1 MLVPKIDKKLADA
14 KGQEQH
20 MPGYGYRL
28 DTEKNRIRGTVDY
41 LQSVQQA
48 VLMILATEQGMHPIY
63 KEPYGLQTADLIGK
77 PHSYAANELQRR
89 IKEALLWDNRIHNV
103 YSFSSYS
110 DGDKLLM
117 SFTVESIYG
126 SFETAKEVGV

>member
-1 MLVPKIDKKLADA
+1 MLVPKIDNELAEA

-20 MPGYGYRL
+20 LPSYGYRL
-28 DTEKNRIRGTVDY
+28 DTEKNRIRGTVDD

-48 VLMILATEQGMHPIY
+48 VLMILATEQGMHPVY
-63 KEPYGLQTADLIGK
+63 LDYYGLRTADLIGK

-89 IKEALLWDNRIHNV
+89 IKEALLWDDRIYNV
-103 YSFSSYS
+103 HSFHSHI

-117 SFTVESIYG
+117 TFVVESNLG
-126 SFETAKEVGV
+126 SFEAAKEVVT

>member
-1 MLVPKIDKKLADA
+1 MLVPKIDIELADA

-28 DTEKNRIRGTVDY
+28 DTNKNRIRGTVDD

-48 VLMILATEQGMHPIY
+48 VLMILATEQGMHPVY
-63 KEPYGLQTADLIGK
+63 FDYYGLRTADLIGK

-89 IKEALLWDNRIHNV
+89 IKEALLWDDRIYNV
-103 YSFSSYS
+103 HSFSNAFSE
-110 DGDKLLM
+110 DKLLM
-117 SFTVESIYG
+117 SFIVESIYG
-126 SFETAKEVGV
+126 SFETAKEVGM